1 MRPTT
6 AASNNRRMDDE
17 VRAYVDAIAPEHR
30 ALFDRIHRLVLE
42 THPDATLA
50 LSYRMPVYRVGRR
63 RLFVGAWKHGVSL
76 YGWDQG
82 RDGGF
87 LDRHPELKTSTGTI
101 RVRPDQAADIADDE
115 FRDLAH
121 AALDA

>member
-1 MRPTT
+1 
-6 AASNNRRMDDE
+6 MDDE

-63 RLFVGAWKHGVSL
+63 RLFVGAWKHGLSL
-76 YGWDQG
+76 YGWDEG
-82 RDGGF
+82 RDAGF
-87 LDRHPELKTSTGTI
+87 VDRHRELKTSTGTI
-101 RVRPDQAADIADDE
+101 RVRPADAAGITDDE

>member
-1 MRPTT
+1 
-6 AASNNRRMDDE
+6 MDDE
-17 VRAYVDAIAPEHR
+17 VRAYVDAIDPEHR

-42 THPDATLA
+42 THADAALT

-63 RLFVGAWKHGVSL
+63 RLFVGAWKHGLSL

-87 LDRHPELKTSTGTI
+87 IDRHPELKTSTGTI
-101 RVRPDQAADIADDE
+101 RVRPDDAARITDDE
-115 FRDLAH
+115 FRDLVH

>member
-1 MRPTT
+1 
-6 AASNNRRMDDE
+6 MDDE
-17 VRAYVDAIAPEHR
+17 VRAYIDAIAPEHR

-42 THPDATLA
+42 THPDATLG
-50 LSYRMPVYRVGRR
+50 LSYQMPIYRVGRR
-63 RLFVGAWKHGVSL
+63 RLFVGAWKHGLSL

-101 RVRPDQAADIADDE
+101 RVRPEDAAHITDDE

-121 AALDA
+121 AALDD

>member
-1 MRPTT
+1 
-6 AASNNRRMDDE
+6 MDDE

-42 THPDATLA
+42 THPDATVA
-50 LSYRMPVYRVGRR
+50 LSYQMPVYRVGSR
-63 RLFVGAWKHGVSL
+63 RLFVGAWKHGLSL

-82 RDGGF
+82 RDAGF

-101 RVRPDQAADIADDE
+101 RVRPDDAARITDEE